1 MTERYVLDSLQHFLC
16 FFLSHFKILL
26 LLQGDQE
33 TSATEDAGSQLRD
46 LQGEIIEIYNV
57 RSVRSV
63 KLVKRGA
70 TSEIEEKTR

>member
-16 FFLSHFKILL
+16 FFLSHFKVLF

-33 TSATEDAGSQLRD
+33 TSATKDAGSQLRD

-57 RSVRSV
+57 RSVRS
-63 KLVKRGA
+63 LR
-70 TSEIEEKTR
+70 SIM